1 MLDSWG
7 FASIC
12 AILIVI
18 CMCFFITIQALS
30 QTSIISRAK
39 INSIHTLY
47 PDNNQ
52 PEPTNTYHTTLNYF
66 LLIISNLR
74 YEFKAVEID
83 ISNAREF
90 NHVIQTMNSY
100 YLNNIKNIV
109 TFNSIILWH
118 IMQTLCP
125 QVTQINNYV

>member
-1 MLDSWG
+1 
-7 FASIC
+7 
-12 AILIVI
+12 
-18 CMCFFITIQALS
+18 MCFFITIQALS

-109 TFNSIILWH
+109 TFNSIIL
-118 IMQTLCP
+118 
-125 QVTQINNYV
+125 